1 MWVSQSGMAR
11 IEVSPEDAETI
22 ASRSWYL
29 GTTEKGEFFGF
40 WQPFTRLRSAGE
52 VHFSRNFQGFRL
64 YQQPRGITD
73 EPYARG
79 FFPWTVWRVT
89 PIDVIRTWRL
99 PHSIHT
105 RRIRIEERLPAG
117 AEFGPYG
124 ARILDFADHLA
135 RLEPW
140 PKPIATGT
148 YLGTEERN
156 ALIDLSNAAP
166 SVLTGDLWSE
176 TKFALSFV
184 RRKVFKT
191 KSARIIDGRQ
201 LREQLS
207 LFKDELSDLVRALI
221 TGTPIPETLS
231 VRWSLPSDLAPETN
245 LTA

>member
-1 MWVSQSGMAR
+1 MAR

-64 YQQPRGITD
+64 YEQPRGISD

-105 RRIRIEERLPAG
+105 RRIQIEERLPAG
-117 AEFGPYG
+117 AEFGQYG
-124 ARILDFADHLA
+124 TRILRFAEHLA
-135 RLEPW
+135 ELDPW
-140 PKPIATGT
+140 PKPIVKSI

-166 SVLTGDLWSE
+166 SVLTGDLWNE

-191 KSARIIDGRQ
+191 RRARMIDDRQ

-207 LFKDELSDLVRALI
+207 LFKDELSDLVRAFL
-221 TGTPIPETLS
+221 TGTAIPEVL
-231 VRWSLPSDLAPETN
+231 VARWSLPSDLAPQTN
-245 LTA
+245 PAT

>member
-22 ASRSWYL
+22 ANRSWYL

-64 YQQPRGITD
+64 YENPRGITD

-105 RRIRIEERLPAG
+105 RRIRVEERLPAG

-124 ARILDFADHLA
+124 TRILGFADHLA
-135 RLEPW
+135 QLEPW
-140 PKPIATGT
+140 PKPIVNST
-148 YLGTEERN
+148 YLNTEERN
-156 ALIDLSNAAP
+156 ALIDLSRAAP
-166 SVLTGDLWSE
+166 SPLTGDLWSE

-191 KSARIIDGRQ
+191 KRVGIDDRK

-207 LFKDELSDLVRALI
+207 VFKDELSDLVRAFI
-221 TGTPIPETLS
+221 TGTPIPELL
-231 VRWSLPSDLAPETN
+231 VARWSLPSELAAQTN

>member
-22 ASRSWYL
+22 AKSCWYL

-40 WQPFTRLRSAGE
+40 WQPFTRLRSVGE

-99 PHSIHT
+99 PHRIHA
-105 RRIRIEERLPAG
+105 RRIQIEELLPAG
-117 AEFGPYG
+117 AEFGPHG
-124 ARILDFADHLA
+124 DRIYSFADHLA
-135 RLEPW
+135 QLDPW
-140 PKPIATGT
+140 PKLAARSA
-148 YLGTEERN
+148 YLATEERN
-156 ALIDLSNAAP
+156 ALIDLAQATP
-166 SVLTGDLWSE
+166 SPFIGDLWSE
-176 TKFALSFV
+176 TRFALSFV
-184 RRKVFKT
+184 RRRVFKA
-191 KSARIIDGRQ
+191 KRNGINDQQ

-207 LFKDELSDLVRALI
+207 LFKDELSALVRAFI
-221 TGTPIPETLS
+221 TGTPIPEVLT
-231 VRWSLPSDLAPETN
+231 VRWSMPSDLAPATTN
-245 LTA
+245 TA

>member
-1 MWVSQSGMAR
+1 MAR
-11 IEVSPEDAETI
+11 IDVSPDDAEII

-40 WQPFTRLRSAGE
+40 WQPFTRLHSAGE
-52 VHFSRNFQGFRL
+52 EYFSRNFLGFRL
-64 YQQPRGITD
+64 YQNPRGITD
-73 EPYARG
+73 EPAAKA

-105 RRIRIEERLPAG
+105 RRIHIEERLPAG

-124 ARILDFADHLA
+124 GRICSFADHLA
-135 RLEPW
+135 QLDPW
-140 PKPIATGT
+140 PRLVARGT
-148 YLGTEERN
+148 YLATEERN
-156 ALIDLSNAAP
+156 ALIGLSQATP
-166 SVLTGDLWSE
+166 SPLTGDLSSE
-176 TKFALSFV
+176 TRFALSFV
-184 RRKVFKT
+184 RRKVFKAKRT
-191 KSARIIDGRQ
+191 GINDRE

-231 VRWSLPSDLAPETN
+231 ARWSLPSDLAPETN